1 MPETITEEE
10 LKDSIEL
17 WAPKFNLIRE
27 LWPGASIEESLKLM
41 AVIEEKAED
50 IKEEKKKSMGFGPH
64 VEKKPKK
71 P

>member
-1 MPETITEEE
+1 
-10 LKDSIEL
+10 
-17 WAPKFNLIRE
+17 
-27 LWPGASIEESLKLM
+27 M